1 MLKAIKRLTLG
12 VLYKL
17 LPHYQFFRPV
27 MFPIYL
33 LSIILLL
40 GNFGIFHWVVNPMV
54 IHAVT
59 FLIAATVVISCIA
72 ETIALNRG
80 EDQAES
86 LKKTRQNLQ
95 AKKLAECRFDASFE
109 ILNAVDLKAGDWVL
123 VQAGELIPGDG
134 EVVLGAA
141 SVNESAVTGE
151 SAPVIRES
159 GGDRTSVLAG
169 TKVLSDKMII
179 KITSEPGQGFV
190 DQMILMVEGA
200 KRQKM
205 PSELMLTSFLAAL
218 TALLVWVCA
227 CVYPFL
233 MYESKPISADLNM
246 LAIIAL
252 FVCLAP
258 TTIGGLLPAISIAG
272 LVRMFNMNV
281 IAISGTAVE
290 AAGNVGI
297 FILDKTGTITLGN
310 RQATDLRPANGV
322 SLKELAEVALLTSY
336 HDETAE
342 GRSIVKFC
350 EESLG
355 NIAPFVENQNIHFI
369 PFTAETRMSGAVL
382 KNRQL
387 RKGAA
392 KAIEDYLKAFDM
404 NIPEDVLLNIDE
416 VSRRGGTPLVVTENS
431 KVLGIIVLKDV
442 IKNSL
447 KERFI
452 QFRNLGVRT
461 IMVTGDN
468 ALTAAA
474 IAAEAGVDDFLANAK
489 PQNKLDLIRE
499 YQQQGYLVAMTG
511 DGTNDA
517 PALAQSDVGLVMNN
531 GTQAAKEAGN
541 LIDLDSDPT
550 KLIDII
556 YAGKILMM
564 TRGALTT
571 FSICNDVAKYFALLP
586 VILASLYPQL
596 QVMNLMH
603 LSSPTRAII
612 AALIANV
619 LLMLMV
625 VPLALKGISY
635 HGQSPQLILK
645 KNLLFYGLGG
655 VLMPFMLIKLLD
667 LGFAYLGYLA

>member
-1 MLKAIKRLTLG
+1 MFKDIKRLSTG
-12 VLYKL
+12 VLFKL
-17 LPHYQFFRPV
+17 LPTYQFFRPV

-33 LSIILLL
+33 LSFILFL
-40 GNFGIFHWVVNPMV
+40 GNLGLFHWSVSALFM
-54 IHAVT
+54 HWVT
-59 FLIAATVVISCIA
+59 FLIAATVLISCTA

-95 AKKLAECRFDASFE
+95 AKKLHDCCFDAPFE
-109 ILNAVDLKAGDWVL
+109 ICNASDLKPGDWVW
-123 VQAGELIPGDG
+123 VKSGELIPADG

-169 TKVLSDKMII
+169 TKVISDQIII
-179 KITSEPGQGFV
+179 KVISEPGQGFV
-190 DQMILMVEGA
+190 DQMIEMVEGA

-218 TALLVWVCA
+218 TALLVWVCSSIFPLLSHDTHT
-227 CVYPFL
+227 VTT
-233 MYESKPISADLNM
+233 DLN
-246 LAIIAL
+246 LIALLAL

-272 LVRMFNMNV
+272 LVRMFHMNV

-310 RQATDLRPANGV
+310 RQATELRTAQNV
-322 SLKELAEVALLTSY
+322 SLKQLAEVAILTSF

-342 GRSIVKFC
+342 GRSIVKLC
-350 EESLG
+350 EDILG
-355 NIAPFVENQNIHFI
+355 DVSGLLENQSIHFI
-369 PFTAETRMSGAVL
+369 PFTAETRMSGAVVGT
-382 KNRQL
+382 RQL

-392 KAIEDYLKAFDM
+392 RAIEDYLQSFAM
-404 NIPEDVLLNIDE
+404 QIPQDILGHIDE
-416 VSRRGGTPLVVTENS
+416 VSRKGGTPLVVTENAQ
-431 KVLGIIVLKDV
+431 VLGVIVLKDV

-447 KERFI
+447 KERFV
-452 QFRNLGVRT
+452 QFRKLGVKT

-468 ALTAAA
+468 ALTAAS
-474 IAAEAGVDDFLANAK
+474 IAAEAGVDDFLADAK

-499 YQQQGYLVAMTG
+499 YQRQGYLVAMTG

-571 FSICNDVAKYFALLP
+571 FSICNDIAKYFALLP

-596 QVMNLMH
+596 SGLNVMH
-603 LSSPTRAII
+603 LTSPSRAII

-625 VPLALKGISY
+625 VPLALKGIAY
-635 HGQSPQLILK
+635 DGQSPQLILK
-645 KNLLFYGLGG
+645 KNLLYYGLGG
-655 VLMPFMLIKLLD
+655 VVMPFILIKVLD
-667 LGFAYLGYLA
+667 MGFSFLGYLG